1 MSLRCDSF
9 RLIVEKN
16 NLSLQQH
23 IKVNDMLSVTFI
35 NAVKIEYFGQKQIPV
50 VIIKNKSGCWWNEV
64 NNKEHISP
72 VNHLGT

>member
-50 VIIKNKSGCWWNEV
+50 GIIKNKSGCWWNEV
-64 NNKEHISP
+64 
-72 VNHLGT
+72 